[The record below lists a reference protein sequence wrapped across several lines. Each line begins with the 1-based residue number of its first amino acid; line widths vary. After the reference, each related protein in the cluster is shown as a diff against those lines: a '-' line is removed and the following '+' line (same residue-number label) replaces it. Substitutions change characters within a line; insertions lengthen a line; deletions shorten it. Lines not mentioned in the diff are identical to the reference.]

1 VIPPRAGLMCTK
13 DGTPMELLHRIRTDA
28 AGEWWLIRP
37 LFVDQPNRKE
47 LFAPGDR
54 LTPLHTKFR

>member
-1 VIPPRAGLMCTK
+1 MCTK